1 MVVCSVTVGTGLLD
15 VILSLVLAVLADLVE
30 LVSVLEALGTLC
42 VRLLVANAWLEVVS
56 VSWSGALAELPQR
69 AFGPLPARNCVRIGK
84 SLRSALSQA
93 S

>member
-1 MVVCSVTVGTGLLD
+1 MVVCSVTVGTRLLD
-15 VILSLVLAVLADLVE
+15 VILSLVLAVLAELVE
-30 LVSVLEALGTLC
+30 LVSVLDVLGALW
-42 VRLLVANAWLEVVS
+42 VRLLVVGTWLEVVS